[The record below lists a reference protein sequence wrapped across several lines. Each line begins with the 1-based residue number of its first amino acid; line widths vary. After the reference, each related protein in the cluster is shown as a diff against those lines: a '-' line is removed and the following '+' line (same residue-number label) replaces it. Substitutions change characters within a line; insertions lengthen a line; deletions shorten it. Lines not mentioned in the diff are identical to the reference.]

1 MSAVSTKAN
10 NVFNTLKNLNEGF
23 VSYMILAMILTIL
36 FIVITYIIRITQLNK
51 TECNFMNTLYPSIN
65 GNISPITSGVADLSG
80 NLYDYYVKTAYNACS
95 GGSYKNDVVDICNL
109 KAVIKQGVRCLDF
122 EIYSIDNSPVVSTS
136 TSESFYVKET
146 FNSVPFASVMKTIQ
160 DYAMGSPG
168 TTTSS
173 ASLTCPNSS
182 DPLIIHL
189 RFKSNNQQMY
199 SKLAEIFKQYQSYML
214 DGTYSYENHGRNIGV
229 MPLLNFQNKII
240 LIVDKNNN
248 SFLDNTDFMEFVN
261 LTSSSVFMRAYP
273 YHEVSNVQDIVE
285 LTTYN
290 KTATTIVLP
299 DNGVNPANPS
309 GMLSREMGCQ
319 MVAMRYQYVD
329 ALLEEN
335 TAFFNRCGYAFCLK
349 PQRLRNVVITVAE
362 PTPQKPELSYA
373 TRNIATDF
381 YNFDI

>member
-1 MSAVSTKAN
+1 MSTKAS
-10 NVFNTLKNLNEGF
+10 NVLNALQNLSEGF
-23 VSYMILAMILTIL
+23 VSYMILAMILLIL
-36 FIVITYIIRITQLNK
+36 FIVVLYIIRISKLNR
-51 TECNFMNTLYPSIN
+51 TECNYMDTLYPSVN

-80 NLYDYYVKTAYNACS
+80 NFYDYYVKTAYNACC
-95 GGSYKNDVVDICNL
+95 GGYYKNDVVDICNL

-136 TSESFYVKET
+136 TSDSFYVKET
-146 FNSVPFASVMKTIQ
+146 FNSVPFASVMKTIK

-189 RFKSNNQQMY
+189 RFKSSNQHMY
-199 SKLAEIFKQYQSYML
+199 SNLAEIFKQYQAYML
-214 DGTYSYENHGRNIGV
+214 DGSYSYENHGKNIGV
-229 MPLLNFQNKII
+229 MPLVTFQNKII
-240 LIVDKNNN
+240 LVVDKSNN

-261 LTSSSVFMRAYP
+261 LTSGSVFMRIYP
-273 YHEVSNVQDIVE
+273 YHEVSNVQDIQE

-290 KTATTIVLP
+290 KTAMTIVLP
-299 DNGVNPANPS
+299 DNGINPANPS
-309 GMLSREMGCQ
+309 GMLAREMGCQ

-329 ALLEEN
+329 SFLEEN
-335 TAFFNRCGYAFCLK
+335 AAFFNRCGYAFCLK
-349 PQRLRNVVITVAE
+349 PQRLRNVVVTVEA

-381 YNFDI
+381 YNFEI

>member
-1 MSAVSTKAN
+1 
-10 NVFNTLKNLNEGF
+10 
-23 VSYMILAMILTIL
+23 
-36 FIVITYIIRITQLNK
+36 VITYIIRVTQLNK
-51 TECNFMNTLYPSIN
+51 TECNYMNTLYPSVAS
-65 GNISPITSGVADLSG
+65 NISPISSSVADLSG
-80 NLYDYYVKTAYNACS
+80 NLYDYYIKTAYNSCS

-136 TSESFYVKET
+136 TSDSFYVKET
-146 FNSVPFASVMKTIQ
+146 FNSVPFAAVMKTIK

-168 TTTSS
+168 TNTSS

-189 RFKSNNQQMY
+189 RFKSTNQQMY
-199 SKLAEIFKQYQSYML
+199 SNLAEIFKQYQSYML
-214 DGTYSYENHGRNIGV
+214 DGTYSYENHGRNIGT
-229 MPLLNFQNKII
+229 MPLLKFQNKII
-240 LIVDKNNN
+240 LIVDKANN

-261 LTSSSVFMRAYP
+261 LTSGSVFMRIYP
-273 YHEVSNVQDIVE
+273 YQEVSNVQDIKE

-290 KTATTIVLP
+290 KTAMTIVIP

-309 GMLSREMGCQ
+309 GMLAREMGCQ

-329 ALLEEN
+329 SFLEEN
-335 TAFFNRCGYAFCLK
+335 AVYFDRCGYAFCLK
-349 PQRLRNVVITVAE
+349 PQRLRNVVVTVAE

-381 YNFDI
+381 YKFEI